1 MTKYLIDDE
10 EVDESDFYQELEDII
25 TEYVDDNY
33 DDLLD
38 DMYPKYEIGNI
49 SFCASRILKELDPI
63 AYGCMFDGFVDSELT
78 EAKYQLEKCGGI
90 YDSGK
95 KIFNIVEV
103 ED

>member
-1 MTKYLIDDE
+1 MVKYLIDDE
-10 EVDESDFYQELEDII
+10 EVDEEEFEQELEDTI
-25 TEYVDDNY
+25 TEYVNDNY

-38 DMYPKYEIGNI
+38 DMYPEYKIGDI
-49 SFCASRILKELDPI
+49 GFYASRILKELDPI
-63 AYGCMFDGFVDSELT
+63 AYNCMIDDFIDSELK

-95 KIFNIVEV
+95 KVFSIVEV